1 MIPAREDVHD
11 EGGIGMPHK
20 NPWFLITLEEI
31 AEIRRHLEIL
41 EENESEKSR
50 ENTGAITGILT
61 TVEWRLRSPDDDK
74 TMRCGRLSVTGGS
87 A

>member
-1 MIPAREDVHD
+1 MMRSR
-11 EGGIGMPHK
+11 IGMPHE

-50 ENTGAITGILT
+50 DNTGAIAEILT
-61 TVEWRLRSPDDDK
+61 AVEWHLR
-74 TMRCGRLSVTGGS
+74 
-87 A
+87 

>member
-1 MIPAREDVHD
+1 
-11 EGGIGMPHK
+11 MPHE

-50 ENTGAITGILT
+50 ENTGAIAEILT
-61 TVEWRLRSPDDDK
+61 TVEWRLRGSL
-74 TMRCGRLSVTGGS
+74 LSR
-87 A
+87 